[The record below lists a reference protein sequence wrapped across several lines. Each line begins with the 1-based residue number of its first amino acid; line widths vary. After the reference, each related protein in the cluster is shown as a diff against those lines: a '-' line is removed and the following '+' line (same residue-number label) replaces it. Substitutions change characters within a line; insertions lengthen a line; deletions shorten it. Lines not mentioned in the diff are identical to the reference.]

1 VADTSPEETA
11 EPAAVEADSV
21 STAEEMALSSRPP
34 GEVDSKKY
42 VSVVSSDTFNSF
54 QQNGY
59 HEEEDIDFTPQNGYV
74 EPEEMDTQEA
84 KSTAKGKKAGVPKK
98 DFMGRIQDSIK
109 NARLPSPGEIKD
121 GYLNSAFHKSLHQ
134 PLMVKSKVEKTDVQK
149 ARQAMTQEKT
159 PAQLGNIDSLSD
171 IPVPTI
177 RKSKGEKME
186 TETDEEA
193 FHFPTNMDE
202 FGQAAYNTLPKSMRE
217 QNIVTAVKENLD
229 PEELERN
236 RTLTKTKTPAELAQ
250 INSLAEFP
258 VPEKI
263 KHLLAFERK
272 ETEPKENKKRRH
284 SDCEPEV
291 SEPFTMYSTLPR
303 SLRETK
309 LVTNVKVEEDEE
321 KIQAR
326 QALVESK
333 SPVELSAITSLSDLP
348 IPSKI
353 TRMMNRAPGAASTP
367 GSKLDISSK
376 TSTKA
381 SSKMNVNDMYS
392 TLPKSLTM
400 ELAVTTKVN
409 KNQEEASRRQKLT
422 QEKTP
427 TELGNIGSISELPIP
442 SALQNI
448 FAKSD
453 APEKPQRKSVQEKR
467 KRNLTTGTFLS
478 PDFLP
483 ASWTETKLMVRT
495 KVEEDESVLKSR
507 QEIVESKTP
516 MELGQINGL
525 SDLPVPT
532 RVQTLMRSK
541 KRVLKSTEE
550 KEMSKKVS
558 GSAQSLPA
566 MSAFLTIPDSLK
578 TELLVKSKIEDPEVV
593 AKHQELVKTKSVSE
607 LSQIRDIS
615 DFPIPDGIEN
625 FFKQN
630 PVKNSG
636 EKNEKMSE
644 TVSERPTSP
653 QSFKES
659 IYETLPR
666 SLRETQLVVK
676 EVVED
681 QDLVKE
687 RQELTRTK
695 SPTEL
700 SQITSL
706 SEFPIPANVEN
717 LLKKKSEAESGPE
730 LPTPPPRK
738 WKKEDI
744 YESIPSSLRSEL
756 VVRSREMEDPEEL
769 EHRKELIRTQ
779 TPAQLSEIHSLSE
792 IPVPKFIQNLGNPE
806 KKTDEPE
813 AEKVPFSI
821 EKIYETLTPASLMET
836 KLLVKTE
843 TEDPEVQAARAEI
856 VKSKSVNELSQIT
869 SLADIPIP
877 DAIENFV
884 KKSYAPAER
893 KKKFKEKVKSQ
904 STQSLSQTMYSTLPR
919 SLKQDLLVKSIVEDP
934 DILAERR
941 AVVAS
946 KSVSELSQVTSFS
959 DIPIPSNL
967 KRAFHKSM
975 EMLTGFMTPKEN
987 ADETDIRPIT
997 PGGRSI
1003 TENMY
1008 ATLPKSL
1015 KSELLVKSCVED
1027 PEIQQERMALTQ
1039 SKSVSELSQI
1049 KSLSDIP
1056 IPENIE
1062 KLISRTATNKTE
1074 SPEQQSLDSRPV
1086 SRNMSVKGFKDDMY
1100 ASLPRSLKDQLIVRT
1115 KVEENE
1121 EVLQQRQAL
1130 VESKSPAELSEIHSL
1145 GELPIPSRIEAW
1157 LHGSNVDAERNGDE
1171 ESPMTLPR
1179 TKKELTDAVY
1189 RTLPPSL
1196 TQPCIV
1202 RSKVEDPNI
1211 LLERQQLQQTKSIH
1225 ELSKIRNLNEMPIPG
1240 NIIKL
1245 PDVALPKVKNIL
1257 NYIARPAPR
1266 TPRTPN
1272 GTKSETYHSYESAQS
1287 ETVESTPLTDDKV
1300 FHSMSNGNESPTG
1313 SLIHDQELGYEVIS
1327 KSPEP
1332 PQIVATPPQQFK
1344 VTEQEQM
1351 PTPPPPEAEEDHF
1364 SLAQQIKGTPERSMR
1379 GKKKN
1384 TKNRRSH
1391 EVHDD
1396 MDSSVVSESIA
1407 SEEIPPPLPPKR
1419 LTPSPKKGMSLE
1431 SQPSMEEE
1439 ELEAIPVK
1447 NKLSTVGDV
1456 LDVPVPVAPR
1466 REKQSASVEPR
1477 EITEKLTPEVEERIQ
1492 SRPLPPP
1499 PAPPRTLKKKSASI
1513 EESDGRTS
1521 RSSETSYRDVHE
1533 ATYTETENFRTC
1545 AETLNTSKTM
1555 KGSSNQSGVEDD
1567 VTLADSVVDSLVSC
1581 AETLVGDN
1589 DNLETCAD
1597 TLTGGDLDQGEF
1609 YSDDDIDNPY
1619 PSVDFNQMMDQG
1631 PGAGAKIVEEERS
1644 GRSMVKKSEAK
1655 KGEAEVK
1662 KSESGRRLEEG
1673 TQQLSIELME
1683 HVESLKTTLD
1693 NMSSRLGTR
1702 SRSRSQSKS
1711 RPASTFK
1718 DQM

>member
-1 VADTSPEETA
+1 MGETSRLGSENIAKKTRDQLYEPVGRTNTEPCVAEKSPEKTA
-11 EPAAVEADSV
+11 EPAGVEADGV

-84 KSTAKGKKAGVPKK
+84 KGTAKGKKAGAPKK
-98 DFMGRIQDSIK
+98 DLMGRIQDSIK

-149 ARQAMTQEKT
+149 ARQAMPQEKT

-177 RKSKGEKME
+177 RKSKGEKIE
-186 TETDEEA
+186 TETDEEP

-272 ETEPKENKKRRH
+272 ETEPKENKKRR
-284 SDCEPEV
+284 
-291 SEPFTMYSTLPR
+291 
-303 SLRETK
+303 
-309 LVTNVKVEEDEE
+309 
-321 KIQAR
+321 
-326 QALVESK
+326 
-333 SPVELSAITSLSDLP
+333 
-348 IPSKI
+348 
-353 TRMMNRAPGAASTP
+353 
-367 GSKLDISSK
+367 
-376 TSTKA
+376 
-381 SSKMNVNDMYS
+381 
-392 TLPKSLTM
+392 
-400 ELAVTTKVN
+400 
-409 KNQEEASRRQKLT
+409 
-422 QEKTP
+422 
-427 TELGNIGSISELPIP
+427 
-442 SALQNI
+442 
-448 FAKSD
+448 
-453 APEKPQRKSVQEKR
+453 
-467 KRNLTTGTFLS
+467 
-478 PDFLP
+478 
-483 ASWTETKLMVRT
+483 
-495 KVEEDESVLKSR
+495 
-507 QEIVESKTP
+507 
-516 MELGQINGL
+516 
-525 SDLPVPT
+525 
-532 RVQTLMRSK
+532 
-541 KRVLKSTEE
+541 
-550 KEMSKKVS
+550 
-558 GSAQSLPA
+558 
-566 MSAFLTIPDSLK
+566 
-578 TELLVKSKIEDPEVV
+578 
-593 AKHQELVKTKSVSE
+593 
-607 LSQIRDIS
+607 
-615 DFPIPDGIEN
+615 
-625 FFKQN
+625 
-630 PVKNSG
+630 
-636 EKNEKMSE
+636 SE
-644 TVSERPTSP
+644 TASERPTSP

-659 IYETLPR
+659 IYEPLPR

-700 SQITSL
+700 SQITSI

-792 IPVPKFIQNLGNPE
+792 IPVPKFIQNLGNSE

-1074 SPEQQSLDSRPV
+1074 SPEQQSLDSRP
-1086 SRNMSVKGFKDDMY
+1086 G
-1100 ASLPRSLKDQLIVRT
+1100 
-1115 KVEENE
+1115 
-1121 EVLQQRQAL
+1121 
-1130 VESKSPAELSEIHSL
+1130 
-1145 GELPIPSRIEAW
+1145 
-1157 LHGSNVDAERNGDE
+1157 
-1171 ESPMTLPR
+1171 
-1179 TKKELTDAVY
+1179 
-1189 RTLPPSL
+1189 
-1196 TQPCIV
+1196 
-1202 RSKVEDPNI
+1202 
-1211 LLERQQLQQTKSIH
+1211 
-1225 ELSKIRNLNEMPIPG
+1225 
-1240 NIIKL
+1240 
-1245 PDVALPKVKNIL
+1245 
-1257 NYIARPAPR
+1257 
-1266 TPRTPN
+1266 
-1272 GTKSETYHSYESAQS
+1272 
-1287 ETVESTPLTDDKV
+1287 
-1300 FHSMSNGNESPTG
+1300 
-1313 SLIHDQELGYEVIS
+1313 
-1327 KSPEP
+1327 
-1332 PQIVATPPQQFK
+1332 
-1344 VTEQEQM
+1344 
-1351 PTPPPPEAEEDHF
+1351 
-1364 SLAQQIKGTPERSMR
+1364 
-1379 GKKKN
+1379 
-1384 TKNRRSH
+1384 
-1391 EVHDD
+1391 
-1396 MDSSVVSESIA
+1396 
-1407 SEEIPPPLPPKR
+1407 
-1419 LTPSPKKGMSLE
+1419 
-1431 SQPSMEEE
+1431 
-1439 ELEAIPVK
+1439 
-1447 NKLSTVGDV
+1447 
-1456 LDVPVPVAPR
+1456 
-1466 REKQSASVEPR
+1466 
-1477 EITEKLTPEVEERIQ
+1477 
-1492 SRPLPPP
+1492 
-1499 PAPPRTLKKKSASI
+1499 
-1513 EESDGRTS
+1513 
-1521 RSSETSYRDVHE
+1521 
-1533 ATYTETENFRTC
+1533 
-1545 AETLNTSKTM
+1545 
-1555 KGSSNQSGVEDD
+1555 
-1567 VTLADSVVDSLVSC
+1567 
-1581 AETLVGDN
+1581 
-1589 DNLETCAD
+1589 
-1597 TLTGGDLDQGEF
+1597 
-1609 YSDDDIDNPY
+1609 
-1619 PSVDFNQMMDQG
+1619 
-1631 PGAGAKIVEEERS
+1631 
-1644 GRSMVKKSEAK
+1644 
-1655 KGEAEVK
+1655 
-1662 KSESGRRLEEG
+1662 
-1673 TQQLSIELME
+1673 
-1683 HVESLKTTLD
+1683 
-1693 NMSSRLGTR
+1693 
-1702 SRSRSQSKS
+1702 
-1711 RPASTFK
+1711 
-1718 DQM
+1718 